1 MCWGVLEANQ
11 AIGSTYLLEAD
22 WVTISTNLWAYKS
35 FEPCTSVHQSSP
47 VIRRQ
52 INSWT
57 LLASTTFQRH
67 YINSSPD
74 NSYTDNSTLSA
85 RYLLLYNDNSS
96 FRQLAPRQLIPC
108 WGGGGLGAC
117 PSKGLEN
124 IGTNRRSVAYNRVW
138 LIKLISFLCSKAP
151 RKKKISSASCPGGVG
166 KTGKSDSSG
175 SSESG
180 SETHKS
186 LGGSPL
192 TQPRNASRCGAGGGG
207 DQFKLKLGEFS
218 GRSSR
223 LVLWSFFPK
232 GEFCCLVWKLV

>member
-1 MCWGVLEANQ
+1 MSNCLLTTCTLTTRPCQPV
-11 AIGSTYLLEAD
+11 TYYYTTTTRPSD
-22 WVTISTNLWAYKS
+22 
-35 FEPCTSVHQSSP
+35 
-47 VIRRQ
+47 
-52 INSWT
+52 SWPQTTHT
-57 LLASTTFQRH
+57 LL
-67 YINSSPD
+67 
-74 NSYTDNSTLSA
+74 
-85 RYLLLYNDNSS
+85 
-96 FRQLAPRQLIPC
+96 
-108 WGGGGLGAC
+108 GGGGLGAC

-124 IGTNRRSVAYNRVW
+124 IRTNRRSVAYNRVW

-223 LVLWSFFPK
+223 FVIFPLQIFLLPSVK
-232 GEFCCLVWKLV
+232 AWCRG